1 MTTHTPGAADVLP
14 PLVVDAPRIERTLAR
29 RIRVVGLDV
38 DGVLTNGGIYLGST
52 KHGVVDVPFELKRY
66 DIQDGLGIQ
75 LLRECGLK
83 VVIIT
88 GRVSESVAL
97 RARELRVDAV
107 VQDPE
112 ARKLAALTSIVHDF
126 GCTLDDVAFV
136 GDDLPDLAVLRRVGL
151 PVAVG
156 NAVAEVRRA
165 AQLQLS
171 AHGGHGAVREFA
183 EALLLAR
190 DEWTDAVERYVASRS
205 APTVGSKT
213 QHESAIE
220 TPCQDVPA

>member
-1 MTTHTPGAADVLP
+1 MKEAASPALADVLP
-14 PLVVDAPRIERTLAR
+14 PLIVDAPRVEPTLAR

-38 DGVLTNGGIYLGST
+38 DGVLTDGGVYLGSAT
-52 KHGVVDVPFELKRY
+52 LEGADVPFELKRY
-66 DIQDGLGIQ
+66 NIQDGLGIQ
-75 LLRECGLK
+75 LLRDCGLK

-88 GRVSESVAL
+88 GRVSDSVAQ

-112 ARKLAALTSIVHDF
+112 ARKLTALTKIAHDF
-126 GCTLDDVAFV
+126 DCTLDDVAFV

-165 AQLQLS
+165 AHLQLH

-190 DEWTDAVERYVASRS
+190 GEWIDAVERYVASRS
-205 APTVGSKT
+205 V
-213 QHESAIE
+213 SA
-220 TPCQDVPA
+220 TSPQDAREDAHA